1 MKRVFKIAGGCVIA
15 VIIAIGIYL
24 SLPED
29 TVDYSGVVKSVEYSA
44 EDNCTY
50 IDTYMI
56 FDESSSVIIKVKPKT
71 PIKYITGE
79 KMTVSDIAKGD
90 LIDLDYKGKIDGY
103 GSTVTAKWIKVAP
116 KYSVSEV
123 K

>member
-29 TVDYSGVVKSVEYSA
+29 TVDYSGVVKSVECSA

-56 FDESSSVIIKVKPKT
+56 FDESSSVIIKVKPK
-71 PIKYITGE
+71 G
-79 KMTVSDIAKGD
+79 
-90 LIDLDYKGKIDGY
+90 
-103 GSTVTAKWIKVAP
+103 
-116 KYSVSEV
+116 
-123 K
+123 